1 MDSLYKKGVIDSN
14 SNSNS
19 KSKNNSSLEL
29 IMLKETQDSNISQRD
44 M

>member
-29 IMLKETQDSNISQRD
+29 IMLKETQDSNI
-44 M
+44 